1 MLRTIDLNSD
11 MGESFGRWQLGNDA
25 ELMEVITSANIACG
39 WHGGD
44 PAVMRTTVELAVA
57 KGVGIG
63 AHVGL
68 PDLLGFGRR
77 RMQVTPDEIYDYTMY
92 QSGALRA
99 FAEAAGGRLQHVK
112 PHGAFYTMSAADE
125 ALAAALVRAVEALG
139 DDVVLYGMGEI
150 GTGEA
155 GGSRIRPRRLRRSEL
170 RRQRWP
176 RHRAQQ
182 GRLGSRGGCAT
193 SGAVGHQRRGG
204 DGRGEH
210 AGAGGAVDLYPW
222 RCAELGRGRATRAG
236 TPGSGWGR
244 DRAGRLATRNRLGD
258 IDVERVRGGVGTM
271 SAEVLS
277 PLPGLVATIHVN
289 AGDAISSGDPVVT
302 LQSMKM
308 EIPITAESDG
318 TIAEILVSEGDEIDT
333 GAVIARLS

>member
-125 ALAAALVRAVEALG
+125 TLAAALVRAVESLG
-139 DDVVLYGMGEI
+139 DGVVLYGMGEI
-150 GTGEA
+150 EPALAKRA
-155 GGSRIRPRRLRRSEL
+155 G
-170 RRQRWP
+170 
-176 RHRAQQ
+176 
-182 GRLGSRGGCAT
+182 
-193 SGAVGHQRRGG
+193 VGYVREGY
-204 DGRGEH
+204 
-210 AGAGGAVDLYPW
+210 VDLNYDDSGGLD
-222 RCAELGRGRATRAG
+222 RKSTRLNSSHLVISYA
-236 TPGSGWGR
+236 
-244 DRAGRLATRNRLGD
+244 
-258 IDVERVRGGVGTM
+258 
-271 SAEVLS
+271 VLC
-277 PLPGLVATIHVN
+277 LNKKT
-289 AGDAISSGDPVVT
+289 
-302 LQSMKM
+302 
-308 EIPITAESDG
+308 
-318 TIAEILVSEGDEIDT
+318 
-333 GAVIARLS
+333 

>member
-57 KGVGIG
+57 KGVGVG

-125 ALAAALVRAVEALG
+125 GLAAALVRAVEALG
-139 DDVVLYGMGEI
+139 DGVVLYGMGEI
-150 GTGEA
+150 EPALAVQSICIHGDAPNSGEVARRVRESLEAA
-155 GGSRIRPRRLRRSEL
+155 GVEIAPVGSRP
-170 RRQRWP
+170 
-176 RHRAQQ
+176 A
-182 GRLGSRGGCAT
+182 
-193 SGAVGHQRRGG
+193 AV
-204 DGRGEH
+204 
-210 AGAGGAVDLYPW
+210 
-222 RCAELGRGRATRAG
+222 
-236 TPGSGWGR
+236 
-244 DRAGRLATRNRLGD
+244 
-258 IDVERVRGGVGTM
+258 
-271 SAEVLS
+271 
-277 PLPGLVATIHVN
+277 
-289 AGDAISSGDPVVT
+289 
-302 LQSMKM
+302 
-308 EIPITAESDG
+308 
-318 TIAEILVSEGDEIDT
+318 
-333 GAVIARLS
+333 